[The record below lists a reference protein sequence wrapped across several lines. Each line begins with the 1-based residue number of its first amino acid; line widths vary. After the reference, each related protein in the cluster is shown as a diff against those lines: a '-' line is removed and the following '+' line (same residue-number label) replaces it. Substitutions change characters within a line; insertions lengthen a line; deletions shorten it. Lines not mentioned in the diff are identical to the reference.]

1 MKKFYYI
8 FFLLLPSFLFSKVT
22 KETLINN
29 FDQKEKIFN
38 STVKYLK
45 IETFTKFDYGEVL
58 YYNSTVEN
66 FIDSL
71 KILSLLYDT
80 SFKDTI
86 KYFYT
91 MKKNSPLIK
100 ELLPEENNLIINP
113 ENIFKGFN
121 FKYLLPDTFTI
132 EDDGKNL
139 ILKNVKKNEILIY
152 IKLDRNNLSLKELS
166 LKNIYDQVVFK
177 VITNRYLKN
186 GIILP
191 DSYEIEAVNMKT
203 KSYSKI
209 KNLTVEY
216 R

>member
-100 ELLPEENNLIINP
+100 ELLPEENNLIIYP

-121 FKYLLPDTFTI
+121 LKYLLPDTFTI

>member
-100 ELLPEENNLIINP
+100 ELLPEENNLIIYP

-121 FKYLLPDTFTI
+121 LKYLLPDTFTI

-139 ILKNVKKNEILIY
+139 ILKNVKKYEILIY

-191 DSYEIEAVNMKT
+191 DSYEIEAVNMKR